1 MLMILITL
9 FNKNIKAVEYKL
21 QFPKIAK
28 NKPGLQI
35 VESFISDFYHVDLKI
50 VKKEGKSK

>member
-50 VKKEGKSK
+50 VKKEGKPK